1 MNKSKMDKLASY
13 ASKSFENNLSS
24 LDVQKSQIIP
34 PQTSF
39 IDPYKFI
46 DQYIKISKIQTNL

>member
-1 MNKSKMDKLASY
+1 MDKLASY

-24 LDVQKSQIIP
+24 LDFQKSQIIP
-34 PQTSF
+34 SQTSF

-46 DQYIKISKIQTNL
+46 DQYIKIGKIQTNL